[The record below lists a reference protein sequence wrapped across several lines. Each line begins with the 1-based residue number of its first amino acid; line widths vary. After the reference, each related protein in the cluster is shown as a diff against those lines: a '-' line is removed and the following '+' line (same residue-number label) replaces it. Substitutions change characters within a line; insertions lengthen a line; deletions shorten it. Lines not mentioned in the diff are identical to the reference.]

1 MSEYVTK
8 IEFEEYKQEN
18 NERFNSIE
26 YELLKLNYSRIQ
38 TEEILRKVARRDFNY
53 VDKAERDAMILAI
66 SVLGIMSIMQIANK
80 FDLTE
85 NRVRQIISGR

>member
-8 IEFEEYKQEN
+8 IEFEEYKKEN

-53 VDKAERDAMILAI
+53 ADKAERDAMILAI
-66 SVLGIMSIMQIANK
+66 SVLGIMSIMQIAHK

>member
-8 IEFEEYKQEN
+8 IEFEEYKKEN

-38 TEEILRKVARRDFNY
+38 TEEILRKVATRDFNY
-53 VDKAERDAMILAI
+53 ADKSERDAIILAI

>member
-8 IEFEEYKQEN
+8 IEFEEYKKEN

-53 VDKAERDAMILAI
+53 GDKAERDAMILAI